1 LSPFAPSRAR
11 PRRAILSGVER
22 PPYLSRT
29 RRRGAWALLIAAGI
43 LLAACSSPGH
53 AARTTSSTTTT
64 STAASASSTP
74 TTQPASTLPPP
85 ATSGPLQ
92 ITSTVL
98 VPIAANTQIT
108 ATEAPNG
115 AVFVSPE
122 SHDSPTPAVVWVV
135 DPSGPAE
142 IAEHVNGGVSALAAD
157 ATNFY
162 VVSNSTVIGY
172 TRSTGN
178 QMGQWKLPAINTANT
193 SNADLVSMV
202 AAAGEVLVMIA
213 QGNLENVYRFA
224 PGSAAAP
231 QKIAQGTSAVI
242 GPDGTVYYER
252 SDNHL
257 VSLSPAGVT
266 TVGPVLAN
274 SPNGS
279 GGGIA
284 GIVSVAGG
292 LVWVSDPAGQGL
304 DAQLIPYSATT
315 LQPMGSYP
323 GSVTE
328 QIVDT
333 AAGALVLSGANGPGA
348 CPQSASATST
358 SCVFRISAAAALSD
372 PTPVGSADQLVGPFP
387 AVVIVGATGNDLAV
401 ARLS

>member
-1 LSPFAPSRAR
+1 VSPRIRGRPPSG
-11 PRRAILSGVER
+11 RAILTSVQSATH
-22 PPYLSRT
+22 PLWI
-29 RRRGAWALLIAAGI
+29 RRRGGWALLLVAGI

-53 AARTTSSTTTT
+53 PEKATTTT
-64 STAASASSTP
+64 TTASPSTSTTA
-74 TTQPASTLPPP
+74 TTQPASTLPAP

-92 ITSTVL
+92 VSASVA
-98 VPIAANTQIT
+98 VPIAANVQIT
-108 ATEAPNG
+108 ASEAPDG

-122 SHDSPTPAVVWVV
+122 SHDSPTPIVVWVV
-135 DPSGPAE
+135 DPRGPAA
-142 IAEHVNGGVSALAAD
+142 IAETVNGGVSALAAD
-157 ATNFY
+157 ATNLY

-178 QMGQWKLPAINTANT
+178 QMGQWNLPAINTANT

-213 QGNLENVYRFA
+213 QGNLEDVYRFH
-224 PGSAAAP
+224 PGSNAAP
-231 QKIAQGTSAVI
+231 QMIAQGTSAAI
-242 GPDGTVYYER
+242 GPDGSVYYER

-257 VSLSPAGVT
+257 VALRPAGVT
-266 TVGPVLAN
+266 TIGPLLTN

-284 GIVSVAGG
+284 GIDSVAGG

-304 DAQLIPYSATT
+304 DAQLTPYSATT
-315 LQPMGSYP
+315 LQPMGSYS

-333 AAGALVLSGANGPGA
+333 SAGALVLDGPA
-348 CPQSASATST
+348 AASDCPQGTSGTST
-358 SCVFRISAAAALSD
+358 SCVFRISATAALSD
-372 PTPVGSADQLVGPFP
+372 PTPVGSADKLVGPFP
-387 AVVIVGATGNDLAV
+387 AVVTASTTTSDLV
-401 ARLS
+401 VDRLS

>member
-1 LSPFAPSRAR
+1 M
-11 PRRAILSGVER
+11 
-22 PPYLSRT
+22 
-29 RRRGAWALLIAAGI
+29 
-43 LLAACSSPGH
+43 
-53 AARTTSSTTTT
+53 
-64 STAASASSTP
+64 
-74 TTQPASTLPPP
+74 
-85 ATSGPLQ
+85 
-92 ITSTVL
+92 
-98 VPIAANTQIT
+98 
-108 ATEAPNG
+108 
-115 AVFVSPE
+115 FVSPE
-122 SHDSPTPAVVWVV
+122 SHDSPTPTVVWVV
-135 DPSGPAE
+135 DPTGPAE

-178 QMGQWKLPAINTANT
+178 QMGQWNLPAINTANT

-213 QGNLENVYRFA
+213 QGNLEDVYRLHPA
-224 PGSAAAP
+224 SAAAP
-231 QKIAQGTSAVI
+231 QMIAQGTSAAI

-257 VSLSPAGVT
+257 VALSPTGVT
-266 TVGPVLAN
+266 TVGPALAN
-274 SPNGS
+274 APNGS

-284 GIVSVAGG
+284 GIDAVAGG

-315 LQPMGSYP
+315 LQAMGSYS

-333 AAGALVLSGANGPGA
+333 SAGPLVLSGADGPGG
-348 CPQSASATST
+348 CPQGDSATST
-358 SCVFRISAAAALSD
+358 SCVFRISPAAAPQRSDAGGLRRSTGRPLPGRGHRQRHHQRPRGGPALLRRLL
-372 PTPVGSADQLVGPFP
+372 PPPQPRRRGGRGSACTMLRCWIGRVM
-387 AVVIVGATGNDLAV
+387 AT
-401 ARLS
+401 